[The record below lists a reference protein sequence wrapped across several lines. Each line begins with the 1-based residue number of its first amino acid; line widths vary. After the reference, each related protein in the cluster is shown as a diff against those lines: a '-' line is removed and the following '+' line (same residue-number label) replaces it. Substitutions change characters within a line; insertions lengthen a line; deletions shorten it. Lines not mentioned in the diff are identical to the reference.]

1 MQEMI
6 LARAILAHSM
16 AQSVW
21 EMLALIGPFAIV
33 FGAGAVLVIGP
44 IVRNQGERYQ
54 HRPIRGD
61 EAPPPTNGSAK
72 PSRAAA
78 SSGPPE
84 SQVAAP
90 SGTLP
95 EEPN

>member
-1 MQEMI
+1 MQEI
-6 LARAILAHSM
+6 VARAILAHSM
-16 AQSVW
+16 AQSIW

-54 HRPIRGD
+54 HHPIRGD
-61 EAPPPTNGSAK
+61 EAAPPTNGSAT

-84 SQVAAP
+84 SQVAAS
-90 SGTLP
+90 SGTRP

>member
-1 MQEMI
+1 MYRGKTTDG
-6 LARAILAHSM
+6 ARGQTRAA
-16 AQSVW
+16 
-21 EMLALIGPFAIV
+21 FAEP
-33 FGAGAVLVIGP
+33 AGSAVLVIGP
-44 IVRNQGERYQ
+44 IVRNQGERYE

>member
-1 MQEMI
+1 MQEV
-6 LARAILAHSM
+6 LARAVLAHSM
-16 AQSVW
+16 AQSIW

-44 IVRNQGERYQ
+44 IVRTQGERYQ

-61 EAPPPTNGSAK
+61 ETTPPTNGCTK
-72 PSRAAA
+72 PSRAAT

-84 SQVAAP
+84 TQVAAP
-90 SGTLP
+90 SGTPP

>member
-1 MQEMI
+1 MQEI

-16 AQSVW
+16 AQSIW

-61 EAPPPTNGSAK
+61 EAAPHTNGSAK

-90 SGTLP
+90 SGTHP